1 MDCPRRLNLGCGYD
15 HRPGY
20 LNVDNLARHE
30 PDLLADVR
38 DLSALPSDWFDEV
51 LAHDVLEHLPRAATA
66 PAIREWTRVLREGGT
81 LSLRVPSFLHL
92 AEVLL
97 CGDYQSPG
105 FHAGIIQCAHGTQAY
120 DGDFHFTSFTPLLL
134 QQALNGVGLMPQSA
148 KLLVGWMLEVV
159 AMKGAQAG
167 IDLPRLFGRRSALLW
182 RLTRPFPTAG
192 SGRRRARAPRWPAAW
207 GPATR

>member
-1 MDCPRRLNLGCGYD
+1 MDYPRRLNLGCGYD

-38 DLSALPSDWFDEV
+38 DLGALPSDWFDEV
-51 LAHDVLEHLPRAATA
+51 LAHDVLEHLPRADTA
-66 PAIREWTRVLREGGT
+66 PALREWTRVLRKGGT

-105 FHAGIIQCAHGTQAY
+105 FHVGIVQCAHGTQAY
-120 DGDFHFTSFTPLLL
+120 DGDFHLTSFTPLLL
-134 QQALNGVGLMPQSA
+134 ERALHEVGLMPRTA
-148 KLLVGWMLEVV
+148 KLLDGWMLEVV
-159 AMKGAQAG
+159 AEKGAHTG

-182 RLTRPFPTAG
+182 RLTRAFATSRFG
-192 SGRRRARAPRWPAAW
+192 KRRR
-207 GPATR
+207 

>member
-1 MDCPRRLNLGCGYD
+1 MDYPRRLNLGCGYD

-20 LNVDNLARHE
+20 RTVDSLARHE
-30 PDLLADVR
+30 PDMLAGVR
-38 DLSALPSDWFDEV
+38 DLSALPSAWFDEV
-51 LAHDVLEHLPRAATA
+51 LSHDVLEHLPRADTA
-66 PAIREWTRVLREGGT
+66 PALREWTRVLRKGGT

-105 FHAGIIQCAHGTQAY
+105 VHAGLMQCAHGTQAY

-134 QQALNGVGLMPQSA
+134 QRALNEVGLVPQTA
-148 KLLVGWMLEVV
+148 KLLDGWMLEVV
-159 AMKGAQAG
+159 AEKGARSG

-182 RLTRPFPTAG
+182 RLTRAL
-192 SGRRRARAPRWPAAW
+192 AVPRF
-207 GPATR
+207 GKRQG

>member
-1 MDCPRRLNLGCGYD
+1 MDYPRRLNLGCGYD

-30 PDLLADVR
+30 PDVLADVR
-38 DLSALPSDWFDEV
+38 DLSALPSDWFAEI
-51 LAHDVLEHLPRAATA
+51 LAHDVLEHLPRADTA
-66 PAIREWTRVLREGGT
+66 PALREWTRVLRKGGT

-120 DGDFHFTSFTPLLL
+120 DGDFHLTSFTPLLL
-134 QQALNGVGLMPQSA
+134 QQVLHEVDLVPQTA
-148 KLLVGWMLEVV
+148 KLLDGWMLEVV
-159 AMKGAQAG
+159 SEKGAHTG
-167 IDLPRLFGRRSALLW
+167 VDLPRLFGRRSALLW
-182 RLTRPFPTAG
+182 RLMRVFAGVPFRGG
-192 SGRRRARAPRWPAAW
+192 SRHGRA
-207 GPATR
+207 

>member
-1 MDCPRRLNLGCGYD
+1 MDYARLLNLGCGYD
-15 HRPGY
+15 HRHGY

-30 PDLLADVR
+30 PDMLADVR
-38 DLSALPSDWFDEV
+38 DLSALPSDWFDEI
-51 LAHDVLEHLPRAATA
+51 LAHDVLEHLPRADTA
-66 PAIREWTRVLREGGT
+66 PALREWSRVLRKGGT
-81 LSLRVPSFLHL
+81 ISLRVPSFLHL

-134 QQALNGVGLMPQSA
+134 QQALKEVGLMPQSA
-148 KLLVGWMLEVV
+148 KLLDGWMLEVV
-159 AMKGAQAG
+159 AEKGAQSG

-182 RLTRPFPTAG
+182 RLTRAFSAARF
-192 SGRRRARAPRWPAAW
+192 GRRPR
-207 GPATR
+207 